1 MRVSPKALVLAIP
14 ALVVAAGYR
23 AWAQDQNQPPQ
34 PRPFQ
39 AEVNY
44 VRVDMYPTLDR
55 KPVTDLLASEVELL
69 EDGVPQKIEQ
79 FEHVFLGGPR
89 PSSRPEPS
97 TLNEMRRAT
106 QDPRARVFVLF
117 LDPRHVD
124 VQGSLRVRKPMIDAL
139 NALVGGDDLIAVM
152 TPEMTA
158 RSLTFTRRV
167 GNIEQMLTPHWGQAN
182 WIGTKDPVEVR
193 YDACY
198 NTPRIIDGPAIYAE
212 MIARRREKLV
222 LDTVEDLVQY
232 LRGLREERKAVITI
246 SDGWPLYGPD
256 RNLAKPLLSPPSQP
270 GEPPGNVNI
279 EVPKPGRDPVTGRPS
294 FRDPT
299 SVTISSDGIGT
310 VDRAACEVDRN
321 ALAEINHEQRFT
333 SLMQAAN
340 RANVSFYPIGPSGF
354 SGAAAPLDARRR
366 SVEMMADITDGLA
379 IFQPISL
386 ETGLRRMVDDL
397 SSYYLAGYY
406 SNAKPDGRFHRITVR
421 VKRPGVQVRAR
432 AGYLAATPAEATSS
446 RTSPT
451 VSSPDVA
458 EGQLVARALT
468 PLAALGRE
476 RPVRVQ
482 AAAVWTAAG
491 AAVVRAVAEVP
502 QGNVRGDDWGKGGQ
516 LDATLRDELGGI
528 VASGR
533 AELTPGSYVAQ
544 IALTSNVPL
553 TPGDYDLQV
562 RAKGVAVI
570 SPGID
575 SVRVT
580 ISAAPSGDGAVF
592 MRRGPTTG
600 NREVVTADAR
610 FRRAERIILELPA
623 SSSSDVSGRL
633 LDRTG
638 KPLNVPVTATIRQDA
653 DGVRWRRVEIML
665 APLAPADYIIE
676 SSAGQERT
684 LTGFRVVP

>member
-1 MRVSPKALVLAIP
+1 
-14 ALVVAAGYR
+14 
-23 AWAQDQNQPPQ
+23 
-34 PRPFQ
+34 
-39 AEVNY
+39 
-44 VRVDMYPTLDR
+44 MYPTVDR
-55 KPVTDLLASEVELL
+55 KPVTDLLVSEVELL

-79 FEHVFLGGPR
+79 FEHVSLGGPR
-89 PSSRPEPS
+89 PSLRPEPS

-139 NALVGGDDLIAVM
+139 NALIGGDDLIAVM

-167 GNIEQMLTPHWGQAN
+167 GNIEQMLTPHWGQEN
-182 WIGTKDPVEVR
+182 WAGSKDPVEAR

-198 NTPRIIDGPAIYAE
+198 NTDRIIDGPRIYAE
-212 MIARRREKLV
+212 MIARRRETLV
-222 LDTVEDLVQY
+222 LDAVEDLVQY

-246 SDGWPLYGPD
+246 SDGWALYGPD
-256 RNLAKPLLSPPSQP
+256 RNLAKPLLAPPSQP
-270 GEPPGNVNI
+270 GEPPGNINI
-279 EVPKPGRDPVTGRPS
+279 PLPKPGRDPVTGRPGV
-294 FRDPT
+294 RDPSST
-299 SVTISSDGIGT
+299 TITSDGTNVTEGT
-310 VDRAACEVDRN
+310 VDRGACEVDRN
-321 ALAEINHEQRFT
+321 ALAELNNEQRFI

-354 SGAAAPLDARRR
+354 SESIAPVNSRRR
-366 SVEMMADITDGLA
+366 SIQMMADITDGLA
-379 IFQPISL
+379 ILQPVSM
-386 ETGLRRMVDDL
+386 ETGLRRMVEDL

-406 SNAKPDGRFHRITVR
+406 TNAKPDGRFHRITVR
-421 VKRPGVQVRAR
+421 VKRPGVEVRAR

-451 VSSPDVA
+451 VSSPDAA
-458 EGQLVARALT
+458 EAQLVANALN

-502 QGNVRGDDWGKGGQ
+502 QGNARGDDWGKGGQ

-533 AELTPGSYVAQ
+533 AALAPGTFVAQ
-544 IALTSNVPL
+544 IALTSNAPL
-553 TPGDYDLQV
+553 TPGEYSLQV
-562 RAKGVAVI
+562 RAKGVGVI

-575 SVRVT
+575 SVQLT
-580 ISAAPSGDGAVF
+580 IPAAPAGDGALF
-592 MRRGPTTG
+592 MRRGPGTG
-600 NREVVTADAR
+600 NREMATADTR
-610 FRRAERIILELPA
+610 FRRAERLILDLPA
-623 SSSSDVSGRL
+623 SSSSEASGRL

-638 KPLNVPVTATIRQDA
+638 KALNVPVTATIRQDA
-653 DGVRWRRVEIML
+653 DGVRWCRVEIAL

-676 SSAGQERT
+676 AAAGQQRT